1 MSNTPE
7 PKPDGDLNIAS
18 SGDVNVGGDVA
29 GRDVVKN
36 TTTTTVTH
44 VGFSEKAVQ
53 RLLLMVGAMVFVTAA
68 CFFTGGVALGFAA
81 FPALS
86 RPVGSSQSA
95 AQNFQTNLSEL
106 QALPAG
112 QAVQFTFTEDEIS
125 SYVKFIIGP
134 QLGFAPESGRARFV
148 DDTSIVIAG
157 NLESANNLP
166 VAATFQLSNEPGQ
179 PLQLTGAAA
188 QLLDTGSAFGWVAVP
203 TGMLQSVQDRLNSL
217 LDNVQVTSATA
228 IKDDPQNPTWQ
239 LNLLTR

>member
-7 PKPDGDLNIAS
+7 NQPKGDLNINS
-18 SGDVNVGGDVA
+18 GGDVNVGGDVA

-36 TTTTTVTH
+36 TTTTTVTN

-68 CFFTGGVALGFAA
+68 CFFTGGLAIGFAA

-86 RPVGSSQSA
+86 KQVGSSQPA
-95 AQNFQTNLSEL
+95 AQSFQQKLAEV

-112 QAVQFTFTEDEIS
+112 QPAQINFTEDEIS

-148 DDTSIVIAG
+148 DDTSLVIAG
-157 NLESANNLP
+157 QLTDANNLP

-179 PLQLTGAAA
+179 PLKLTGAAA
-188 QLLDTGSAFGWVAVP
+188 QLFDTNSAFGWVAVP
-203 TGMLQSVQDRLNSL
+203 TGMLQPVQDRLNSL
-217 LDNVQVTSATA
+217 LSNVQLVSATA

-239 LNLLTR
+239 LNVLTR